1 MRNLFALFSFL
12 TLVSLSYAEKKKTI
26 YLIRNGETNFNT
38 DSIHRVGGRINVP
51 LNDLGVAHCKAAG
64 DFLSN
69 KNIGKIYYSSI
80 PRAKQSAEYIEKQHK
95 TQVEMVEEP
104 LVIDVSFG
112 IYEGKTYQ
120 EAFGNEKGGDFIL
133 HPEKL
138 IIPQGETFYAVMDRL
153 RLFFV
158 KFWESDEEVCTIVSH
173 GSVMNVLSLMLL
185 QAPLEKFWSMEMS
198 PCGVSKVQ
206 MNSIYSFNVEY
217 WNANNFL
224 QEDEKKS
231 NMDINLNRVCQ
242 ILKIEKPVIQGPMFW
257 LTDAKLVAAVSEAGG
272 LGVLGPHAGQNSLP
286 KDDVERAERMRK
298 EIRKVKEL
306 TSKPF
311 GINIFHSGQNPDIQ
325 LQLMLKVV
333 YEEKV
338 PVAVIANDAPDIAE
352 DIIKEVKAHGMTVV
366 YRHLNLTPDLAR
378 KAEKAGA
385 DIIVATGMDEGGT
398 LPVHNI
404 GTFSIVPLIVD
415 SVKIPVMA
423 AGGITDR
430 RTFNAA
436 FALGAEGAFCGT
448 LFLSAKEARTSQNVK
463 EMMLKANA
471 TDIDFFRT
479 IPYYYRSIPTPLSQK
494 LVQMDKEL
502 KTREELYNTM
512 HPMRNMKFGMLDGQI
527 DVGYISVGLGVS
539 MIHSIRSCKEIIDD
553 ITKDFKE

>member
-1 MRNLFALFSFL
+1 MRNLFALLSLL
-12 TLVSLSYAEKKKTI
+12 TLVSLSNSQKKKTI
-26 YLIRNGETNFNT
+26 YLIRNGETSFNT
-38 DSIHRVGGRINVP
+38 DSTHRVGGQINIP
-51 LNDLGVAHCKAAG
+51 INDLGVAHCKAAG

-69 KNIGKIYYSSI
+69 QNIGKIYYSSI
-80 PRAKQSAEYIEKQHK
+80 PRAKQSAEYIAKQHK

-112 IYEGKTYQ
+112 IYEGKTYL
-120 EAFGNEKGGDFIL
+120 EAFGTENGGDFLL

-138 IIPQGETFYAVMDRL
+138 IIPEGETFYSVMNRL
-153 RLFFV
+153 RLFFA

-173 GSVMNVLSLMLL
+173 GSVMNILGLMFL
-185 QAPLEKFWSMEMS
+185 QAPLEKFWSMYMS

-206 MNSIYSFNVEY
+206 MNSIYSFTVEY
-217 WNANNFL
+217 WNANSFL
-224 QEDEKKS
+224 QEGEKKS
-231 NMDINLNRVCQ
+231 NSNRVCQ

-257 LTDAKLVAAVSEAGG
+257 LTDAQLVAAVSEAGG

-311 GINIFHSGQNPDIQ
+311 GINIFHSSENPDIQ

-338 PVAVIANDAPDIAE
+338 PVAVVAQDSPDIAE
-352 DIIKEVKAHGMTVV
+352 DIIKELKAHGITVV
-366 YRHLNLTPDLAR
+366 YRHLNFTPDLAR

-398 LPVHNI
+398 LPGHNI

-494 LVQMDKEL
+494 LVKMDNEL
-502 KTREELYNTM
+502 KTREELYNAM

-539 MIHSIRSCKEIIDD
+539 MIHSIRSSKEIIDD
-553 ITKDFKE
+553 ITQDFKP

>member
-1 MRNLFALFSFL
+1 M
-12 TLVSLSYAEKKKTI
+12 
-26 YLIRNGETNFNT
+26 
-38 DSIHRVGGRINVP
+38 
-51 LNDLGVAHCKAAG
+51 
-64 DFLSN
+64 
-69 KNIGKIYYSSI
+69 
-80 PRAKQSAEYIEKQHK
+80 
-95 TQVEMVEEP
+95 
-104 LVIDVSFG
+104 
-112 IYEGKTYQ
+112 
-120 EAFGNEKGGDFIL
+120 
-133 HPEKL
+133 EKL
-138 IIPQGETFYAVMDRL
+138 
-153 RLFFV
+153 
-158 KFWESDEEVCTIVSH
+158 
-173 GSVMNVLSLMLL
+173 N
-185 QAPLEKFWSMEMS
+185 
-198 PCGVSKVQ
+198 
-206 MNSIYSFNVEY
+206 NS
-217 WNANNFL
+217 
-224 QEDEKKS
+224 
-231 NMDINLNRVCQ
+231 NRVCQ

-257 LTDAKLVAAVSEAGG
+257 LTDAQLVAAVSEAGG

-286 KDDVERAERMRK
+286 KDDAERAERMRK
-298 EIRKVKEL
+298 EIQKVKEL

-311 GINIFHSGQNPDIQ
+311 GINIFHSEQNPDIQ

-338 PVAVIANDAPDIAE
+338 PVAVVVHMGPDAAE
-352 DIIKEVKAHGMTVV
+352 DIITELKAHGVTVV
-366 YRHLNLTPDLAR
+366 FRHISITPDLAR

-398 LPVHNI
+398 LPNHNI

-436 FALGAEGAFCGT
+436 FALGAEGVFCGT
-448 LFLSAKEARTSQNVK
+448 LFLSSKEARTSQNVK

-494 LVQMDKEL
+494 LVKMDNEL
-502 KTREELYNTM
+502 KTREEIANEM
-512 HPMRNMKFGMLDGQI
+512 HPMRNMKFGMLDGKV

-553 ITKDFKE
+553 ITQDFKS

>member
-1 MRNLFALFSFL
+1 MF
-12 TLVSLSYAEKKKTI
+12 
-26 YLIRNGETNFNT
+26 
-38 DSIHRVGGRINVP
+38 
-51 LNDLGVAHCKAAG
+51 
-64 DFLSN
+64 
-69 KNIGKIYYSSI
+69 
-80 PRAKQSAEYIEKQHK
+80 
-95 TQVEMVEEP
+95 
-104 LVIDVSFG
+104 
-112 IYEGKTYQ
+112 
-120 EAFGNEKGGDFIL
+120 
-133 HPEKL
+133 
-138 IIPQGETFYAVMDRL
+138 
-153 RLFFV
+153 
-158 KFWESDEEVCTIVSH
+158 
-173 GSVMNVLSLMLL
+173 L
-185 QAPLEKFWSMEMS
+185 QAPLEKFWSMHMS

-206 MNSIYSFNVEY
+206 MNSVYSFSVEY

-224 QEDEKKS
+224 QEGGKKS
-231 NMDINLNRVCQ
+231 NTNRVCQ

-286 KDDVERAERMRK
+286 KDDVEKEERMRV

-311 GINIFHSGQNPDIQ
+311 GINIFHSGQNPDVQ

-338 PVAVIANDAPDIAE
+338 PVAVVAHDGPEIAE

-366 YRHLNLTPDLAR
+366 YRHLNLNPDFAR

-385 DIIVATGMDEGGT
+385 DILVATGMDEGGT
-398 LPVHNI
+398 LPVHHI

-436 FALGAEGAFCGT
+436 FALGAEGVFCGT
-448 LFLSAKEARTSQNVK
+448 LFLSATEARTSQNVK
-463 EMMLKANA
+463 EMMVKADA

-494 LVQMDKEL
+494 LVQMDNEL

-527 DVGYISVGLGVS
+527 DVGYVSVGLGVS
-539 MIHSIRSCKEIIDD
+539 MIHSIRSSKEIIDD
-553 ITKDFKE
+553 ISQDFKP

>member
-1 MRNLFALFSFL
+1 MKIIFTLLSFLALFS
-12 TLVSLSYAEKKKTI
+12 LSFSEKKKTI

-38 DSIHRVGGRINVP
+38 DSLSRVGGRINVP
-51 LNDLGVAHCKAAG
+51 LNNLGIAHCKAAG

-69 KNIGKIYYSSI
+69 QNIGKIYYSSL
-80 PRAKQSAEYIEKQHK
+80 PRAKQSAEYIAKQHK
-95 TQVEMVEEP
+95 TKVEMVEDP
-104 LVIDVSFG
+104 FVIDMSFG
-112 IYEGKTYQ
+112 SYEGKTYK
-120 EAFGNEKGGDFIL
+120 EAFGDEKGGDLIL

-138 IIPQGETFYAVMDRL
+138 IIPEGETFYSVMNRL

-158 KFWESDEEVCTIVSH
+158 KFWESEELKT
-173 GSVMNVLSLMLL
+173 
-185 QAPLEKFWSMEMS
+185 
-198 PCGVSKVQ
+198 
-206 MNSIYSFNVEY
+206 
-217 WNANNFL
+217 
-224 QEDEKKS
+224 
-231 NMDINLNRVCQ
+231 NLNRICQ

-286 KDDVERAERMRK
+286 KDDNERAERMRE
-298 EIRKVKEL
+298 EIKKVKKL

-325 LQLMLKVV
+325 LQLMLKVF

-338 PVAVIANDAPDIAE
+338 L
-352 DIIKEVKAHGMTVV
+352 KSHGVTVV
-366 YRHLNLTPDLAR
+366 YRHLNFTPELAR
-378 KAEKAGA
+378 RAEKAGA

-398 LPVHNI
+398 LPGHNI

-415 SVKIPVMA
+415 SVNIPVMA

-436 FALGAEGAFCGT
+436 MALGAEGAFCGT

-463 EMMLKANA
+463 EMMVKANA

-494 LVQMDKEL
+494 LVQMDKDL
-502 KTREELYNTM
+502 KTRDELYNAM

-527 DVGYISVGLGVS
+527 DVGYVSVGLGIS

-553 ITKDFKE
+553 ITQDFKP